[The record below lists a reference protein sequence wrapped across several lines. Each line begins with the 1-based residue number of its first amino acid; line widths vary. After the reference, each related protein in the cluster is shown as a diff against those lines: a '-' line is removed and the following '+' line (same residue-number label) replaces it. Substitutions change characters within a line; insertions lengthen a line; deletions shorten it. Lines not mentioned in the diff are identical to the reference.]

1 MISFEIQ
8 HKDLLARIGK
18 FKTKSGI
25 IETPAFLPVINPAKK
40 VVTPRDLW
48 EDFGCKA
55 LITNAYIVKK
65 HFGEQAKEKG
75 IHKILEFPGVIM
87 TDSGAYQILAY
98 GSVDVTNEEIIR
110 YQEEINTDIATI
122 LDIPTGWKV
131 PLEHAKYTVE
141 ETFRRAKD
149 LEVLKSREDIAW
161 VGPIQGGCYIDLV
174 MASAEKMGNL
184 PFDIHA
190 LGSPTPVME
199 QYLFSTLVDMI
210 VTAKMNIPINR
221 PLHLF
226 GAGHPFM
233 FSLVIALGCDLFDSA
248 AYSLFA
254 REDRYLTDYG
264 TMRLEELEYLPCSC
278 QVCVKREPKELRE
291 MPKNERERELSK
303 HNLYVC
309 FAEIKRIKQAI
320 IEGRLW
326 EYVEMKAHS
335 HPSLLQA
342 LKRMRKYNEY
352 IEKHS
357 PYIKRKGLFFFSSI
371 GLARPEVIRHAKRL
385 KERYTPPRWAKV
397 LLLIPDS
404 ETKDLRRR
412 KKLKKTVHR
421 ICKNLS
427 LNVDSI
433 HVCFYSPPFGV
444 IPVELAETYPLFQYE
459 YAYPPDERAIN
470 YMVQKILEY
479 IVDASYTT
487 VIILAEKDSWSKT
500 VSDLCIK
507 KSPELKIKSKI
518 LFLNM

>member
-25 IETPAFLPVINPAKK
+25 IETPAFLPVVNPAKK
-40 VVTPRDLW
+40 IVTPKELW
-48 EDFGCKA
+48 ENFDCKA

-65 HFGEQAKEKG
+65 HFSEEAIEKG
-75 IHKILEFPGVIM
+75 IHKILGFPGVVM
-87 TDSGAYQILAY
+87 TDSGAYQILTY
-98 GSVDVTNEEIIR
+98 GDVEVTNEEIIK
-110 YQEEINTDIATI
+110 YQEKINTDIATI
-122 LDIPTGWKV
+122 LDLPTGWRV
-131 PLEHAKYTVE
+131 SLEHAKYTVE
-141 ETFRRAKD
+141 ETFRRAKN
-149 LEVLKSREDIAW
+149 LETLKSRRDIAW

-174 MASAEKMGNL
+174 RTSAKRMGSL

-190 LGSPTPVME
+190 LGSPTPIME

-210 VTAKMNIPINR
+210 IAAKMNIPVNR
-221 PLHLF
+221 PFHLF

-264 TMRLEELEYLPCSC
+264 TIRLEELDYLPCSC

-326 EYVEMKAHS
+326 EYMEMRAHS

-342 LKRMRKYNEY
+342 LKRIQKYSKH

-357 PYIKRKGLFFFSSI
+357 PCIKRKGLFFFGST
-371 GLARPEVIRHAKRL
+371 GLMRPEVIRHFERL
-385 KERYTPPRWAKV
+385 KKRYIPPRWAKV

-404 ETKDLRRR
+404 ETKKIRRR
-412 KKLKKTVHR
+412 KHLKRTIQR
-421 ICKNLS
+421 ICRKLS
-427 LNVDSI
+427 LDINSI
-433 HVCFYSPPFGV
+433 HACFYSPPFGV
-444 IPVELAETYPLFQYE
+444 IPVELSETFPLFQYE
-459 YAYPPDERAIN
+459 YAYPPDENTVDYI
-470 YMVQKILEY
+470 VQRILEY
-479 IVDASYTT
+479 IADKSYTT
-487 VIILAEKDSWSKT
+487 VIILTGKDQWNKNVAE
-500 VSDLCIK
+500 LCIK
-507 KSPELKIKSKI
+507 KSSEFKIKSEMLI
-518 LFLNM
+518 LGI